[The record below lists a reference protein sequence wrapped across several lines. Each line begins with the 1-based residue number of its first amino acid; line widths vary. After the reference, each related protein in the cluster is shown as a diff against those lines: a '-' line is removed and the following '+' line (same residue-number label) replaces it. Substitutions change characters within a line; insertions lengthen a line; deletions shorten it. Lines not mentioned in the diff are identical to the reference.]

1 MPRTLTTGVAEDFL
15 HNYNAINCPTSLSYN
30 DNYCGGYLN
39 DKTRDYG
46 FKTWDSMAAACRK
59 LLKISKPVKMVKVPA
74 SLLAEAR
81 NFIASMQNI
90 VEKDMSFISISERAE
105 KLTKKLDAAKKA
117 A

>member
-1 MPRTLTTGVAEDFL
+1 MPRTLTTGVAQDFL
-15 HNYNAINCPTSLSYN
+15 RNYGAITNPQSLSYN